1 VLGRGLLKEFPNP
14 ERTGCP
20 NAELLKGIASHK
32 VSLAQ
37 AEPWLEHLT
46 SCSPCYR
53 DFSRFR
59 ESYRRRR
66 NRILLATAAAILVA
80 ASISGWALLHKQ
92 NENLSAQTVVFDLR
106 NRSLPRGA
114 ERNPNEQP
122 LELGRRASKLT
133 ILLPLGSSEGF
144 YEARIVT
151 LSGESLVASSG
162 TGKLKDG
169 VTSLELALGLA
180 SLRPGTYLL
189 QIRRPGSEWESY
201 PLAVR

>member
-1 VLGRGLLKEFPNP
+1 MGRGLLKEFPNP
-14 ERTGCP
+14 ERAGCP
-20 NAELLKGIASHK
+20 NAQLLKGIAFHE
-32 VSLAQ
+32 VPLAQ

-53 DFSRFR
+53 DLSQFR

-92 NENLSAQTVVFDLR
+92 NENLLAQTAVLDLR
-106 NRSLPRGA
+106 NRSVPRGA
-114 ERNPNEQP
+114 QGNSNEEP
-122 LELGRRASKLT
+122 LELSRTASKLT

-144 YEARIVT
+144 YELRIAT
-151 LSGESLVASSG
+151 LSGESLVESRGSA
-162 TGKLKDG
+162 KLKDG
-169 VTSLELALGLA
+169 VTSLQLALGLA

-189 QIRRPGSEWESY
+189 QMRRPELGWESY
-201 PLAVR
+201 RVVLR